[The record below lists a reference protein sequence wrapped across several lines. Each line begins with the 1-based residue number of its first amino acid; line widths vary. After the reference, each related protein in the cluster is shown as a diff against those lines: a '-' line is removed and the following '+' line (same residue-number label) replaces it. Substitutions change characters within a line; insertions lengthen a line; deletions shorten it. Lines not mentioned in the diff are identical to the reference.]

1 MRISFV
7 HTKGGVGKTTSSILL
22 ATAAANQGIPVEFFD
37 ADPQGSAARW
47 AEVAE
52 KRKDPL
58 EFNVEQIGASQ
69 LRNRPNLA
77 GWQIVDTPPGN
88 AREIQAAI
96 DTSDLI
102 IVPTHPSPIDIDR
115 VWPTLDTL
123 VHRMVGVLLVGV
135 HERRRL
141 YRETREIFES
151 QGVATFYNFVPERE
165 DIKHLFGSNPR
176 NLYTFNDICTE
187 ILEIDEVD
195 K

>member
-22 ATAAANQGIPVEFFD
+22 ATAAARRKIPVEFFD
-37 ADPQGSAARW
+37 TDPQGSATRW

-52 KRKDPL
+52 RRGDPL
-58 EFNVEQIGASQ
+58 EFTVEQMGAAQ
-69 LRNRPNLA
+69 LRTRPGA
-77 GWQIVDTPPGN
+77 EGWQIVDTPPGQ
-88 AREIQAAI
+88 AGEIQAAI
-96 DTSDLI
+96 DTADLV

-123 VHRMVGVLLVGV
+123 THRMAGVLLIGV

-141 YRETREIFES
+141 YQETREIFES

-165 DIKHLFGSNPR
+165 DIKHLFGSNPS
-176 NLYTFNDICTE
+176 NLYTFDDICTE
-187 ILEIDEVD
+187 ILEIEEDN
-195 K
+195 

>member
-1 MRISFV
+1 M
-7 HTKGGVGKTTSSILL
+7 GKTTSSILL
-22 ATAAANQGIPVEFFD
+22 ATAAVNRGISIEFFD
-37 ADPQGSAARW
+37 TDPQGSATRW

-52 KRKDPL
+52 QRGDSLK
-58 EFNVEQIGASQ
+58 FTVEQLGASQ
-69 LRNRPNLA
+69 LRTRPGTD
-77 GWQIVDTPPGN
+77 GWQIVDTPPGQ

-96 DTSDLI
+96 DTADLV

-123 VHRMVGVLLVGV
+123 THRMVGVLLIGV

-165 DIKHLFGSNPR
+165 DIKNLFGSNPN
-176 NLYTFNDICTE
+176 NLYTFNEICTE
-187 ILEIDEVD
+187 ILEIEEDV
-195 K
+195 